1 MKTRDDRVF
10 FLTQSKLLQHII
22 TKDGSSSL
30 LNTELNEHY
39 HSTHGAIQESKHVY
53 IEAGLNYFASN
64 NSKNEISVLEIGFG
78 TGLNALLSIE
88 ASEGLNKHIFYD
100 SIEAFPLSSEN
111 YEKLNYSS
119 QIQFNDAES
128 IFKKLHECDWD
139 MPVKI
144 TDKFNLTKLS
154 TSLEC
159 FVPYK
164 KYDVIYFDAFA
175 PNVQPELWT
184 KEIFEK
190 MFSVLNETGILVTY
204 CAKGEVK
211 RNMRAAGFVV
221 EGLPGPVGKREMTRG
236 KKLAIGS

>member
-1 MKTRDDRVF
+1 M
-10 FLTQSKLLQHII
+10 LQHII

-39 HSTHGAIQESKHVY
+39 HSTHGAIQESMHVY
-53 IEAGLNYFASN
+53 IQAGFNYFAESH
-64 NSKNEISVLEIGFG
+64 SQKQISILEIGFG
-78 TGLNALLSIE
+78 AGLNALLTVKAVEDSGRYIV
-88 ASEGLNKHIFYD
+88 YD

-111 YEKLNYSS
+111 YLTLNYP
-119 QIQFNDAES
+119 S
-128 IFKKLHECDWD
+128 IIDLNNVDEVFKKLHECDWD
-139 MPVKI
+139 MAVSINKN
-144 TDKFNLTKLS
+144 FQLTKLS

-190 MFSVLNETGILVTY
+190 MHAVLNEGGILVTY

-211 RNMRAAGFVV
+211 RNMRSAGFSV
-221 EGLPGPVGKREMTRG
+221 EGLPGPQGKREMTRAAYITCVTG
-236 KKLAIGS
+236 DSSPSLHSGSE